1 MSRKTSVVIV
11 NYNDSDTT
19 IRLLNNIKDYKCL
32 SKIVIVDNNS
42 SDNSYEVLKKYSGK
56 NVTVLKNDNRH
67 FSSGLNVGAKYIVK
81 ELGESNIIFSNSDII
96 VDSEEDIIKLSNDIK
111 DDIVV
116 VGPTIDEHGVLNRG
130 WKLPTT
136 NHEICNNLILI
147 SRYFRNKLKYDD
159 SYYKDD
165 ISYVDVV
172 SGCFFMVDS
181 NFLKKVNYFDENT
194 FLYYEEQ
201 ILSCKVKEKNKR
213 IIVDNKVTIKH
224 DHSTTVD
231 KSIKRVNKHKI
242 IKESQRYFCKNYLRA
257 NPIQMGLL
265 HLTDKIFLLT
275 LYIRSIFKI

>member
-1 MSRKTSVVIV
+1 MSKKTSIVIV

-32 SKIVIVDNNS
+32 SKIVVVDNNS
-42 SDNSYEVLKKYSGK
+42 SDNSYEILKKYSSK
-56 NVTVLKNDNRH
+56 KITILKNDNRH
-67 FSSGLNVGAKYIVK
+67 FSSGLNVGAKYIIK
-81 ELGESNIIFSNSDII
+81 EIGESNIIFSNSDVI
-96 VDSEEDIIKLSNDIK
+96 VGSEKDIIRLSDDIK

-116 VGPTIDEHGVLNRG
+116 VGPNIDEHGSLNRG
-130 WKLPTT
+130 WKLPST

-159 SYYKDD
+159 DYYKDD
-165 ISYVDVV
+165 ITYVDVV

-201 ILSCKVKEKNKR
+201 ILSCKVKGNNKKV
-213 IIVDNKVTIKH
+213 IVDNRVTIKH

-242 IKESQRYFCKNYLRA
+242 TKSSQRYFCKNYLKA

-265 HLTDKIFLLT
+265 HITDKIFLLT
-275 LYIRSIFKI
+275 LYVRSVFRI